1 MGIKPELS
9 VCPYCGR
16 PFERRYLYTTG
27 GPGLFL
33 SRGRRVSWP
42 ALLPPTVNVLREN
55 NPGLEIL
62 AGPFM
67 VELSISSVP
76 VLYCPDCKSAVF
88 QTLIDPSVEEP
99 YGVKEDLQQWGV
111 SIVQALKRKWNESWN
126 GSEDSE

>member
-16 PFERRYLYTTG
+16 PFEQRYLYTSG

-62 AGPFM
+62 AGPFKGRAQYFLCPRSLLPGLQISG
-67 VELSISSVP
+67 LSDSDRSVGGGTLRRERGSPAVGCLHRSSFE
-76 VLYCPDCKSAVF
+76 A
-88 QTLIDPSVEEP
+88 EME
-99 YGVKEDLQQWGV
+99 
-111 SIVQALKRKWNESWN
+111 
-126 GSEDSE
+126 